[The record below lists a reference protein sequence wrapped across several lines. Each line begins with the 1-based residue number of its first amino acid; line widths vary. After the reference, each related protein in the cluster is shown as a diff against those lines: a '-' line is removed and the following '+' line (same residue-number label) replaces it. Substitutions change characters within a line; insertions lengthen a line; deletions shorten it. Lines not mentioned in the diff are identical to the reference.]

1 MSLKTPITYY
11 GGKQQLANIILGM
24 IPKHKVY
31 VEPYLGGGAVFFAK
45 GPSYLEVLNDHNE
58 VLMKFYEVCQ
68 DEDNFNKLQSLIQ
81 STLHSERSYKKAKKI
96 YNNPEGNDDISIA
109 WAVWMVTN
117 MSYSYSPQGGWKWDN
132 GTSGTHTGVV
142 LNNYRN
148 QFTKALFERLRY
160 CQISCRD
167 ALSVIRKRDS
177 KYTFYYLD
185 PPYPNCEQKHYRGFT
200 EESLEELLCLLSIIK
215 GKFILSNFSSQVL
228 KKYIKQNNWN
238 VETID
243 KNMNVSNFKDGPR
256 RKKELLVYNYT
267 IQPTLF

>member
-1 MSLKTPITYY
+1 MYKTPITYY
-11 GGKQQLANIILGM
+11 GGKQQLAQIILGM
-24 IPKHKVY
+24 MPKHKIY

-45 GPSYLEVLNDHNE
+45 GPSYLEVLNDKNE

-68 DEDNFNKLQSLIQ
+68 NEDDFEKLWSLIHG
-81 STLHSERSYKKAKKI
+81 TLHSERSYKKAKKI
-96 YNNPEGNDDISIA
+96 YNNPKDYDNISVA
-109 WAVWMVTN
+109 WALWLVTN
-117 MSYSYSPQGGWKWDN
+117 MSFSGSPQGSWKWDN
-132 GTSGTHTGVV
+132 GTSGAHSGNV

-148 QFTKALFERLRY
+148 QFTKEIFERLRL

-167 ALSVIRKRDS
+167 ALTVIRQRDT
-177 KYTFYYLD
+177 KETFFYLD

-200 EESLEELLCLLSIIK
+200 EKSLEELLCLLSTIK

-243 KNMNVSNFKDGPR
+243 KNMNVSNFNDCPR